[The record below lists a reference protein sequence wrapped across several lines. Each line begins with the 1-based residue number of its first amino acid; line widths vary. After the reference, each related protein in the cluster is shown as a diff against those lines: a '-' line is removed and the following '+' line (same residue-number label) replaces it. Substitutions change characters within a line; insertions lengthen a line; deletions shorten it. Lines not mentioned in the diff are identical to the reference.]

1 MESSFK
7 NFLKRKREGK
17 ITLTN
22 ELKFSAKKPLLAI
35 ILEDRLKEED
45 EVKLRYILEGIE
57 AINTEVVVMC
67 DEDCEFFEKMNHV
80 QIMRFNRINRR
91 NLMEAADLALCFEF
105 NDVEEMLL
113 HGIIPVSAER
123 PDLMDYD
130 ANHETGYGFIYKN
143 TGVWGVF
150 AALVRA
156 VETFK
161 FPYDWKHI
169 MQEGIRAVKEA

>member
-7 NFLKRKREGK
+7 DFIKRKREGK
-17 ITLTN
+17 KALTN

-45 EVKLRYILEGIE
+45 EVKLRYILEGTA

-67 DEDCEFFEKMNHV
+67 DDDCELFNNMKRVEVMH
-80 QIMRFNRINRR
+80 FNRVNRR

-105 NDVEEMLL
+105 NDVEELL
-113 HGIIPVSAER
+113 MNGIIPVSAER
-123 PDLMDYD
+123 PDLLDYD

-169 MQEGIRAVKEA
+169 MQEGIRAVKES